1 VITNDLSK
9 AVKEIKSAGVL
20 INTSAT
26 DLRLI
31 MHNINTGKGT
41 ISTLVNDT
49 ASANSLKRSLDNI
62 EVSTQKFSENMEAL
76 KHNFLFKGYFK
87 KQEKQTK
94 ATTKK

>member
-1 VITNDLSK
+1 MQN
-9 AVKEIKSAGVL
+9 IK
-20 INTSAT
+20 
-26 DLRLI
+26 
-31 MHNINTGKGT
+31 TGHGT

-87 KQEKQTK
+87 KQEKQNK
-94 ATTKK
+94 ATVNK